1 MQIKFQNKPKI
12 VNTKISSQL
21 SKTTAI
27 SKLAIAVKINKSV
40 DKIPISLCRIF
51 EINSVFLVFS
61 KIYLIRSEPIRIKG
75 NTGSEKIISFEKSP
89 KELEIYLKN
98 LRSKTPKEIA
108 KPENPRFIIKILKSA
123 KILILFFPFKVS
135 FCSRIS
141 SVSDR
146 PKVLPIKINIL
157 PNIEEDKRPIVAI
170 AKPRSKPFGK
180 PSLLKLSPIIDAA
193 P

>member
-12 VNTKISSQL
+12 VNTKISIQL

-98 LRSKTPKEIA
+98 LSSKTPKEIA

>member
-1 MQIKFQNKPKI
+1 M
-12 VNTKISSQL
+12 
-21 SKTTAI
+21 SK
-27 SKLAIAVKINKSV
+27 KV
-40 DKIPISLCRIF
+40 
-51 EINSVFLVFS
+51 
-61 KIYLIRSEPIRIKG
+61 IRREPIRIKG

-89 KELEIYLKN
+89 KEIEIYRKN

-123 KILILFFPFKVS
+123 KILILFFPFRVS
-135 FCSRIS
+135 FCSRIC
-141 SVSDR
+141 SVSER
-146 PKVLPIKINIL
+146 PKVLPRKINML

>member
-12 VNTKISSQL
+12 VNTKISIQF

-75 NTGSEKIISFEKSP
+75 NTGSEKIISLEKSP
-89 KELEIYLKN
+89 KKLEIYLKK
-98 LRSKTPKEIA
+98 LSSKTPKEIA
-108 KPENPRFIIKILKSA
+108 NPEKPRFTIKIFISA
-123 KILILFFPFKVS
+123 KIPILFFSFVLS
-135 FCSRIS
+135 FCSRIP
-141 SVSDR
+141 SVFER
-146 PKVLPIKINIL
+146 PKVLP
-157 PNIEEDKRPIVAI
+157 
-170 AKPRSKPFGK
+170 
-180 PSLLKLSPIIDAA
+180 
-193 P
+193 

>member
-12 VNTKISSQL
+12 VNTKISIQL

-75 NTGSEKIISFEKSP
+75 NTGNEKIISFEKSP

-98 LRSKTPKEIA
+98 LRSNTPKEIA
-108 KPENPRFIIKILKSA
+108 KPENPIFIKKILKSA
-123 KILILFFPFKVS
+123 KIPILFFPFRVS

-141 SVSDR
+141 SVSES
-146 PKVLPIKINIL
+146 PKFYQEKQIYYPILKKIKDPWLP
-157 PNIEEDKRPIVAI
+157 
-170 AKPRSKPFGK
+170 
-180 PSLLKLSPIIDAA
+180 
-193 P
+193 

>member
-12 VNTKISSQL
+12 VNTKISIQL

-98 LRSKTPKEIA
+98 LSSKTPKEIA

-123 KILILFFPFKVS
+123 KIPILFFPFRVS

-141 SVSDR
+141 SVSER
-146 PKVLPIKINIL
+146 PKVLPRKMNML

>member
-12 VNTKISSQL
+12 VNTKISIQL

-40 DKIPISLCRIF
+40 DKIPISLCSIF
-51 EINSVFLVFS
+51 EMNSVFLVFS
-61 KIYLIRSEPIRIKG
+61 KIYLIRREPIRIKG
-75 NTGSEKIISFEKSP
+75 NTGSEKIIYFEKSP
-89 KELEIYLKN
+89 KEPEIYLKN

-135 FCSRIS
+135 FFSRIS
-141 SVSDR
+141 SVSER
-146 PKVLPIKINIL
+146 PKVLPIKINTL

>member
-12 VNTKISSQL
+12 VNTKISIQL

-27 SKLAIAVKINKSV
+27 SKLAIAVKTNKSV
-40 DKIPISLCRIF
+40 DKIPISLCKIF

-123 KILILFFPFKVS
+123 KIPVLIFPFRVS

-141 SVSDR
+141 SVSER

-180 PSLLKLSPIIDAA
+180 PSLLKLSPIMDAA

>member
-12 VNTKISSQL
+12 VKTKIVIQF

-27 SKLAIAVKINKSV
+27 SKLAIAVKINRSV
-40 DKIPISLCRIF
+40 DKIPISLCKIL
-51 EINSVFLVFS
+51 EIKSVFLVFS

-75 NTGSEKIISFEKSP
+75 NTGSEKIIYFEKSP

-123 KILILFFPFKVS
+123 KILILFFSFKLS
-135 FCSRIS
+135 FRSRIS
-141 SVSDR
+141 SVSER
-146 PKVLPIKINIL
+146 PKVLPIKINML

>member
-12 VNTKISSQL
+12 VNNKISIQL
-21 SKTTAI
+21 SKTTTI

-61 KIYLIRSEPIRIKG
+61 KIYLIRREPIRIKG

-89 KELEIYLKN
+89 KE
-98 LRSKTPKEIA
+98 IA

-123 KILILFFPFKVS
+123 KIPVLFFPFRVS

-141 SVSDR
+141 SVYLRD
-146 PKVLPIKINIL
+146 
-157 PNIEEDKRPIVAI
+157 
-170 AKPRSKPFGK
+170 
-180 PSLLKLSPIIDAA
+180 LKFYQGR
-193 P
+193 

>member
-1 MQIKFQNKPKI
+1 MQIKFQSKPKI
-12 VNTKISSQL
+12 VNTKISIQL
-21 SKTTAI
+21 SKTPAI

-75 NTGSEKIISFEKSP
+75 NTGSEKIISFDKSP
-89 KELEIYLKN
+89 KELEIYLKY
-98 LRSKTPKEIA
+98 LSSKTPKVIA
-108 KPENPRFIIKILKSA
+108 KPENPRFIIRILKSA
-123 KILILFFPFKVS
+123 KIPVLFFSFRVS
-135 FCSRIS
+135 FYSRIS
-141 SVSDR
+141 SVSER
-146 PKVLPIKINIL
+146 PKVLPRKMNML

>member
-12 VNTKISSQL
+12 VNTKIISQL

-180 PSLLKLSPIIDAA
+180 PSCLLYTSDAA
-193 P
+193 DDA

>member
-12 VNTKISSQL
+12 VNTKISIQL

-141 SVSDR
+141 SVSER
-146 PKVLPIKINIL
+146 PKVLPIKINML

>member
-12 VNTKISSQL
+12 VNTKISIQL

-40 DKIPISLCRIF
+40 DKIPISLCKIF

-141 SVSDR
+141 SVSER
-146 PKVLPIKINIL
+146 PKVLPIKINML

>member
-12 VNTKISSQL
+12 VNTKISIQL

-51 EINSVFLVFS
+51 EINSVFFVFS
-61 KIYLIRSEPIRIKG
+61 KTYLIRSEPIRIKG

-123 KILILFFPFKVS
+123 KIPVLFFSFRVS

-141 SVSDR
+141 SVSER
-146 PKVLPIKINIL
+146 PKVLPRKINML
-157 PNIEEDKRPIVAI
+157 PNIDEDKRPIVAI
-170 AKPRSKPFGK
+170 AKPRSQPFGK